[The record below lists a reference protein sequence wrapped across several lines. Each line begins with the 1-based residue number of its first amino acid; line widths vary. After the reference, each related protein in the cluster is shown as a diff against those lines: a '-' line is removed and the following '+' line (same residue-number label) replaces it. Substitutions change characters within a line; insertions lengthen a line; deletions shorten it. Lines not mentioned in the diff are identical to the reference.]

1 MTPEQIE
8 IIRTSLLGLDPSLIP
23 GDLRTLLLADINS
36 VLTEVGGLGF
46 TESIDQS
53 IGGGSSGGGGGGAVV
68 PEPSSGVLLLF
79 GITALCWYRRQAFLS
94 S

>member
-53 IGGGSSGGGGGGAVV
+53 IGGGSSGGGGGRSCSTRAFQRRAIAFWYYGVV
-68 PEPSSGVLLLF
+68 LV
-79 GITALCWYRRQAFLS
+79 
-94 S
+94 